1 MCISSESFLGLRNS
15 ETAILFHKK
24 SDLLTMEALLFTII
38 WYYQFLS
45 IVENDSV
52 LFVNDL
58 KQIIIVYGSNQ

>member
-1 MCISSESFLGLRNS
+1 MCISSESFLGLHD
-15 ETAILFHKK
+15 TAILCHKK
-24 SDLLTMEALLFTII
+24 SDLLTMEALLCPII

-45 IVENDSV
+45 IAENDSV